1 MALADKADQPRAV
14 RNGVGS
20 VEQHSLADQI
30 ALDKYLA
37 DKSAVANPRRG
48 ARFSRLVPP
57 AAI

>member
-1 MALADKADQPRAV
+1 MALADKADQPKVV

-30 ALDKYLA
+30 ALDKYLKDA
-37 DKSAVANPRRG
+37 TAVANPRRG
-48 ARFSRLVPP
+48 VRFSRLVPP